1 MAYFTNP
8 QPNAIKC
15 LNLLVTSFPHRIW
28 DNVNLS
34 KTERSL
40 DPPACLLELVP
51 QACDIGGFREIEI
64 VICYNRVSRTHIA
77 LSENT
82 LYITYNIY
90 VYIYIYMLQGL
101 IYVNIIDIRT
111 YV

>member
-1 MAYFTNP
+1 MNL

-28 DNVNLS
+28 DTVNLS

-82 LYITYNIY
+82 LYITYNICCTC
-90 VYIYIYMLQGL
+90 IYIYMLQGL